1 LLGPE
6 VALSCTPQNPQSS
19 SINPYEIIKQPFD
32 VERAVKAHDR
42 EYPPEETP
50 YHVWFDSN
58 DVLPSNL
65 NEDILVFYP
74 ERKHHELARSFVLLQ
89 NCLYRRDSKYPVEHF
104 HWMRFRGYNDQNAYP
119 E

>member
-1 LLGPE
+1 MD
-6 VALSCTPQNPQSS
+6 TPPTYQSIS
-19 SINPYEIIKQPFD
+19 PYERIKQPFD
-32 VERAVKAHDR
+32 VERAIEAHDR
-42 EYPPEETP
+42 EFPPEDVP
-50 YHVWFDSN
+50 YHEWFNSD
-58 DVLPSNL
+58 DVLPPNI

-89 NCLYRRDSKYPVEHF
+89 NILYRRETKYPVEQF